1 MPRVLGVNVSASS
14 YGEVVDK
21 CTVWARNSESRTVLF
36 VSMHGIMEA
45 HDHPEFRAAMNTA
58 DLANPDGM
66 PVVWALR
73 AFGARHADRVYGPD
87 TTVALLRAA
96 QKSQIP
102 IGFYG
107 GDDATLSALIHQ
119 VGLQYPGINV
129 VFAMSPPF
137 RKLTQEEDEAIVGQ
151 INQSGARWLFVG
163 LGCPKQENWV
173 FAHKG
178 RIPAVLLA
186 VGAAFDF
193 LAGTKPQAPRWMMR
207 NGLEWAFRL
216 ASEPRRLAGRYF
228 KNIPRF
234 MVLVARQWLSEGSGQ
249 TVNAG
254 RSERL
259 AP

>member
-1 MPRVLGVNVSASS
+1 MPSVLGVNVSASS
-14 YGEVVDK
+14 YAEVVHK
-21 CTVWARNSESRTVLF
+21 CTEWAHNGESRTVLF

-45 HDHPEFRAAMNTA
+45 HDNPVFRAAMNTA

-73 AFGARHADRVYGPD
+73 AFGASNASRVYGPD
-87 TTVALLRAA
+87 TTVALLKAA
-96 QKSQIP
+96 QESGIP

-107 GDDATLSALIHQ
+107 GDESTLAKLIFE
-119 VGLQYPGINV
+119 VERQYPGINI
-129 VFAMSPPF
+129 VFKMSPPF
-137 RKLTQEEDEAIVGQ
+137 RKLTEEEDEAIVRE
-151 INQSGARWLFVG
+151 ITDSGTRWLFVG

-193 LAGTKPQAPRWMMR
+193 VAGTKPQAPRWMMR

-234 MVLVARQWLSEGSGQ
+234 MLLVARQWLTRDTRQMAKAS
-249 TVNAG
+249 
-254 RSERL
+254 
-259 AP
+259 

>member
-1 MPRVLGVNVSASS
+1 MPAVLGVNVSASS
-14 YGEVVDK
+14 YAEVVNQ
-21 CTVWARNSESRTVLF
+21 CAEWARNNESRTVLF
-36 VSMHGIMEA
+36 ISMHGIMEA
-45 HDHPEFRAAMNTA
+45 HDNPEFRALMNTA

-73 AFGARHADRVYGPD
+73 AFGAAHAGRVYGPD

-96 QKSQIP
+96 HESGIP

-107 GDDATLSALIHQ
+107 GDEPTLDLLLRE
-119 VGLQYPGINV
+119 VKRQYPGINIA
-129 VFAMSPPF
+129 FAMSPPF
-137 RKLTQEEDEAIVGQ
+137 RRLTEEEDEAIVRE

-163 LGCPKQENWV
+163 LGCPKQERWV
-173 FAHKG
+173 FSHKG
-178 RIPAVLLA
+178 RVCAVLLA

-193 LAGTKPQAPRWMMR
+193 IAGTKPQAPRWMMR

-234 MVLVARQWLSEGSGQ
+234 MVLVGRQWLTRDAGQ
-249 TVNAG
+249 MAKAG
-254 RSERL
+254 
-259 AP
+259 

>member
-1 MPRVLGVNVSASS
+1 MPSVLGVNVSASS
-14 YGEVVDK
+14 YAEVVRK
-21 CTVWARNSESRTVLF
+21 CTEWAHRGESRTVLF
-36 VSMHGIMEA
+36 VSMHGVMEA
-45 HDHPEFRAAMNTA
+45 HDNPAFRADMNTA

-73 AFGARHADRVYGPD
+73 AFGARNASRVYGPD
-87 TTVALLRAA
+87 TTVALLKSA
-96 QKSQIP
+96 QKSGIP

-107 GDDATLSALIHQ
+107 GDEATLAKLLSEVEARW
-119 VGLQYPGINV
+119 PGINIA
-129 VFAMSPPF
+129 FKMSPPF
-137 RKLTQEEDEAIVGQ
+137 RKLSEEEDEAIVRQ
-151 INQSGARWLFVG
+151 ITEAGVKWLFVG

-193 LAGTKPQAPRWMMR
+193 IAGTKPQAPRWMMR

-216 ASEPRRLAGRYF
+216 ASEPKRLAGRYF

-234 MVLVARQWLSEGSGQ
+234 MVLVGYQWLRRNDGEMAKAS
-249 TVNAG
+249 
-254 RSERL
+254 
-259 AP
+259 

>member
-1 MPRVLGVNVSASS
+1 MPSVLGVNVSASS
-14 YGEVVDK
+14 CVEVVRK
-21 CTVWARNSESRTVLF
+21 CSEWARNGESRTVLF

-45 HDHPEFRAAMNTA
+45 YDNPDFRAAMNTA

-73 AFGARHADRVYGPD
+73 AFGAPHASRVYGPD

-96 QKSQIP
+96 QQSGMS

-107 GDDATLSALIHQ
+107 GDDATLDKLIHE
-119 VGLQYPGINV
+119 VESQYPGINIS
-129 VFAMSPPF
+129 FAMSPPF
-137 RKLTQEEDEAIVGQ
+137 RKLTEEEDEAIVRQ
-151 INQSGARWLFVG
+151 ITESGVRWLFVG

-193 LAGTKPQAPRWMMR
+193 VAGTKPQAPRWMMR

-216 ASEPRRLAGRYF
+216 ATEPRRLAGRYF

-234 MVLVARQWLSEGSGQ
+234 MVLVARQWLTRNTSQMAKAS
-249 TVNAG
+249 
-254 RSERL
+254 
-259 AP
+259 